1 MPEWLTWLLWN
12 PPVRERCPRCGRQ
25 APYRVRRLGGP
36 VTCPLC
42 GRRFSLRRDGAV
54 TWWILAAV
62 VAMGVLFLTALLV
75 GPSMP
80 AQR

>member
-1 MPEWLTWLLWN
+1 MPEWLAWLLWN

-25 APYRVRRLGGP
+25 ASYRVRRLGGP

-54 TWWILAAV
+54 TWWILAAA
-62 VAMGVLFLTALLV
+62 VAMAALFLIALLV
-75 GPSMP
+75 
-80 AQR
+80 AQFANARH